1 MFDAA
6 VSEIAFR
13 TRPLGFDRQ
22 EVRAFIG
29 NLLEDYEKLRTELD
43 RLRASAPTARTD
55 GPAIGAATREL
66 QRVLEGAQRVADD
79 IERRA
84 AADGSRIVED
94 AHAQA
99 ADIIATAQRTAAE
112 TTAGA
117 QREMTELEARAAVL
131 HAHFAK
137 MRAAFESAADTA
149 GAALSDIAETSV
161 EHDLAST
168 ATSRVGA

>member
-6 VSEIAFR
+6 VSDIAFR

-43 RLRASAPTARTD
+43 RLRASESPARSE
-55 GPAIGAATREL
+55 GPAISAATREL

-79 IERRA
+79 IEHRA
-84 AADGSRIVED
+84 AVDSQRIIED

-99 ADIIATAQRTAAE
+99 AEILATAQRKAAE
-112 TTAGA
+112 ITAGA
-117 QREMTELEARAAVL
+117 QRDMTALEARAAVL
-131 HAHFAK
+131 RAHFGK
-137 MRAAFESAADTA
+137 LRAAFESAADTA

-168 ATSRVGA
+168 GSARVGA